1 MNNYGF
7 MIMSGPIIKKS
18 AVFNIFETL
27 TSILPVPNPKTNNLI
42 FYFFPLF

>member
-18 AVFNIFETL
+18 AVFDIFETL
-27 TSILPVPNPKTNNLI
+27 TSILPVPNPKANNLI
-42 FYFFPLF
+42 FISSPV